1 MKRVMAPLLLL
12 ISAQVMA
19 ETKVDETRFVVTDQ
33 ATRFV
38 INLTK
43 SPNYKVFTL
52 DNPPRVVIDLQDTSL
67 TSALPKVRWKNNPVQ
82 RIRSGVRH
90 NHDLRLVLDMKNKV
104 MVKSYIT
111 TPSGNHGFRLIIE
124 VQQPPAVSTTVHAT
138 ALSTKPAHAP
148 TSAIPSV
155 EVLAGWMEEA
165 RQSMAKKDYSHAIA
179 LYTKILEHPNHPYR
193 QDAQEYLGLAR
204 ERNGQL
210 AQAKAEYEAYLK
222 IYPKGEGADRVR
234 QRLSGLLTAKA
245 PARKE
250 LPKAAHHK
258 DASPWNVRGGFSQ
271 FYRRDV
277 STIDGFGT
285 TVNQSALYSNLDV
298 MAQRIQAKYEIGS
311 RFTGGYRND
320 FLGGINYNPLRIT
333 SLYADA
339 ADHHHQYLGR
349 IGRQSQ
355 SRGGILGLFDGLF
368 LSHQLT
374 PFVKLNLVSGYPVD
388 ASTIDEIASQTQFYG
403 VNADFGTYANTW
415 DFNTFVVQQT
425 SEGLLDRRAVGG
437 EVRYFKPR
445 HSALG
450 MLDYDVSYKTINM
463 LMLLGNWLF
472 PDNSSVNVVIDRR
485 KNPFL
490 TTRNALIGQLDGS
503 LATLQQRFSEDQI
516 RQLAQDRSTDSHI
529 YTVSIT
535 HPLSDK
541 LQVSGNLTLFSL
553 SGTPASGGVD
563 AMPASGD
570 DWNYAVQLMGSSLIK
585 TGDIAII
592 GLNMDNN
599 SISDTIS
606 LNVNTRYTVSQALRI
621 NPRLRI
627 DHRKFSSDNSMQWI
641 TAPSVLVN
649 YMIRRRLNLEFE
661 AGGEWSSLNAAGTT
675 DKSTGYYLSAGYRAD
690 F

>member
-1 MKRVMAPLLLL
+1 M
-12 ISAQVMA
+12 
-19 ETKVDETRFVVTDQ
+19 
-33 ATRFV
+33 
-38 INLTK
+38 
-43 SPNYKVFTL
+43 
-52 DNPPRVVIDLQDTSL
+52 
-67 TSALPKVRWKNNPVQ
+67 
-82 RIRSGVRH
+82 
-90 NHDLRLVLDMKNKV
+90 
-104 MVKSYIT
+104 
-111 TPSGNHGFRLIIE
+111 
-124 VQQPPAVSTTVHAT
+124 
-138 ALSTKPAHAP
+138 
-148 TSAIPSV
+148 
-155 EVLAGWMEEA
+155 
-165 RQSMAKKDYSHAIA
+165 
-179 LYTKILEHPNHPYR
+179 
-193 QDAQEYLGLAR
+193 
-204 ERNGQL
+204 
-210 AQAKAEYEAYLK
+210 
-222 IYPKGEGADRVR
+222 
-234 QRLSGLLTAKA
+234 
-245 PARKE
+245 
-250 LPKAAHHK
+250 
-258 DASPWNVRGGFSQ
+258 PWNVRGGFSQ
-271 FYRRDV
+271 FYRRNV

-285 TVNQSALYSNLDV
+285 TVNRSALYSNLDV
-298 MAQRIQAKYEIGS
+298 TAQRIQPKYEIGS

-320 FLGGINYNPLRIT
+320 FLGGINYKPLRIT

-355 SRGGILGLFDGLF
+355 SRGGILGLFDGLL
-368 LSHQLT
+368 LSHQFT

-388 ASTIDEIASQTQFYG
+388 TSTIDEIATQTQFYG

-450 MLDYDVSYKTINM
+450 MVDYDVSYKTVNM

-503 LATLQQRFSEDQI
+503 LAALQQRFSEDQI

-563 AMPASGD
+563 AMPTSGD

-592 GLNMDNN
+592 GLSMDNN

-641 TAPSVLVN
+641 TAPSLLVN
-649 YMIRRRLNLEFE
+649 YMIRRSLNLEFE
-661 AGGEWSSLNAAGTT
+661 AGGEWSSLDAAGTT
-675 DKSTGYYLSAGYRAD
+675 EKSTGYYLSAGYRSD